1 MYVVKDYAF
10 LSEEENN
17 KLLNEELDLTRLFH
31 VSSEEEVPVEDYPY
45 KYEIGKDIELIWIW
59 NLTKILF
66 SFSFFGFTLETIPV
80 KNKLLLFS

>member
-45 KYEIGKDIELIWIW
+45 KYEIGKDIELIW
-59 NLTKILF
+59 F
-66 SFSFFGFTLETIPV
+66 
-80 KNKLLLFS
+80 

>member
-45 KYEIGKDIELIWIW
+45 KYEIGKDIELIWI
-59 NLTKILF
+59 
-66 SFSFFGFTLETIPV
+66 
-80 KNKLLLFS
+80 

>member
-31 VSSEEEVPVEDYPY
+31 VSSEEEVPAEDYPF
-45 KYEIGKDIELIWIW
+45 KYEIGKDIELI
-59 NLTKILF
+59 
-66 SFSFFGFTLETIPV
+66 
-80 KNKLLLFS
+80 